1 MTKKISH
8 HLANG
13 DEVASDHPW
22 VTDDAITGNNAINQ
36 ILEKHEILV
45 THAHLMSGSL

>member
-1 MTKKISH
+1 VIIHGLQTMQ
-8 HLANG
+8 
-13 DEVASDHPW
+13 V
-22 VTDDAITGNNAINQ
+22 TGNNAINQ